1 MKVRKTMKKKFLA
14 LLTCITVALG
24 TTACSTSKNNRP
36 SEKPTSSIMSDTGSS
51 DTSDKSNS
59 SEPLDDPNA
68 TSADSFQ
75 YTEKDGEITIKKY
88 IGTDKDV
95 VIPCKIKGKPVTSIH
110 MNNVFSLSGIE
121 SVVIPGSITKVSGFI
136 NCTSLK
142 SVTISDGTAE
152 IGAYAFEGCT
162 SLTSVTLPEG
172 MTRIGRDAF
181 KDTPWLE
188 NKRKEDPLVIE
199 KEYLIDGKAC
209 DLYAV
214 VPDGVKI
221 IADGA
226 FAESWIMQVY
236 IPDSLTSIGA
246 YAFYKCS
253 NLMAPPFDETN
264 TNLTEI
270 GEGAFSGCTGLF
282 SVDLPKSVSIIHKFT
297 FQNCKELISFTIND
311 MSVTAIDVSAFENC
325 KSLTTLGGLSGVT
338 FIGDK
343 AFSGCSEMIA
353 CSLSDDL
360 THLGKDAFAQC
371 GSIIITHKSDTY
383 TYRSINDLYKAVN
396 GN

>member
-1 MKVRKTMKKKFLA
+1 MKKKIIAILI
-14 LLTCITVALG
+14 CMTVVLG
-24 TTACSTSKNNRP
+24 TTACSTSENNRP
-36 SEKPTSSIMSDTGSS
+36 AGKPTGSVMSNTGSS
-51 DTSDKSNS
+51 DTSAKDSF
-59 SEPLDDPNA
+59 SEPLDDPDA

-75 YTEKDGEITIKKY
+75 YTEKNGEITIQKY
-88 IGTDKDV
+88 IGSDKDV
-95 VIPCKIKGKPVTSIH
+95 VIPSKIKGKPVTSIH
-110 MNNVFSLSGIE
+110 MNNAFSLSGIE
-121 SVVIPGSITKVSGFI
+121 SVVIPGSITRAGGFI
-136 NCTSLK
+136 NCATLK

-181 KDTPWLE
+181 KGTPWLQ
-188 NKRKEDPLVIE
+188 NKREDDPLVIE
-199 KEYLIDGKAC
+199 KEYFIDGKAC
-209 DLYAV
+209 DFGAV
-214 VPDGVKI
+214 IPDGIKI

-226 FAESWIMQVY
+226 FAESGIVQVW

-253 NLMAPPFDETN
+253 NLMAPPFDQTN

-270 GEGAFSGCTGLF
+270 GEGAFSGCTGLV
-282 SVDLPKSVSIIHKFT
+282 SVELPRSVSKIPKFT
-297 FQNCKELISFTIND
+297 FQNCKNIVSFNIND
-311 MSVTAIDVSAFENC
+311 KSVTAIDVSAFENC
-325 KSLTTLGGLSGVT
+325 KSMITLGGLSGVT

-360 THLGKDAFAQC
+360 TYLGKNAFAQC
-371 GSIIITHKSDTY
+371 SSIIITHSSDTY
-383 TYRSINDLYKAVN
+383 TYRNINDLYKKIN
-396 GN
+396 GTA